1 MQQLKEAKIQGNR
14 IEAGEWF
21 IHIKPCSAIDLE
33 IIVKNKITKEYF
45 YCDTLEDA
53 MERIK

>member
-14 IEAGEWF
+14 IEVGEWF
-21 IHIKPCSAIDLE
+21 IYIKPLDELDLRFR
-33 IIVKNKITKEYF
+33 VHHKEKGDAWDF
-45 YCDTLEDA
+45 DTLEDA

>member
-14 IEAGEWF
+14 IEVGEWF
-21 IHIKPCSAIDLE
+21 IQALPISSVDITFL
-33 IIVKNKITKEYF
+33 VKSKITKEHF
-45 YCDTLEDA
+45 YCETLEDA

>member
-1 MQQLKEAKIQGNR
+1 MQKLKEAKIQGNR
-14 IEAGEWF
+14 IEVGEWF
-21 IHIKPCSAIDLE
+21 IYIKPYSAIDIE
-33 IIVKNKITKEYF
+33 ILVESKAGEEYF

>member
-14 IEAGEWF
+14 IEVGEWF
-21 IHIKPCSAIDLE
+21 IYIKPYSAIDLE
-33 IIVKNKITKEYF
+33 IVVKNKITKEYF

>member
-14 IEAGEWF
+14 IEVGEWF
-21 IHIKPCSAIDLE
+21 IQALPVSSVDITFL
-33 IIVKNKITKEYF
+33 VKSKITKEHF
-45 YCDTLEDA
+45 YCETLEDA

>member
-14 IEAGEWF
+14 IEVGEWF
-21 IHIKPCSAIDLE
+21 IYIKPLDELDLRFR
-33 IIVKNKITKEYF
+33 VYHKEKGDAWDF
-45 YCDTLEDA
+45 ETLEDA